1 MSPPI
6 SKDWWLAAALT
17 SAALPAA
24 IGQTAVQP
32 AAVSAPGADNT
43 GRSGTY
49 TVKPGDTL
57 SRIGTETGLDW
68 RDLALWNSISN
79 PDAIRGGL
87 VLRLTPP
94 DGMTVSARARAS
106 VVSPSARAGA
116 RKPPIY
122 VTETR
127 GQRITTGPGET
138 THVLFSDQSAI
149 TVGPNSEVVI
159 TEYRYTPPPPG
170 TTPAAAAQQ
179 PGVGQLSLLM
189 PKGILRVVGGLLS
202 KWSATRINTP
212 TATIGIRGGISIV
225 EHNEQ
230 GATTG
235 TFLFGD
241 EMEAT
246 QDSTGR
252 IERVLRPGF
261 GVVVTGTELRGPQRT
276 TREELA
282 RQLAQVQAEEPAPSG
297 QTAETADLN
306 ATQQVNNVAPDRVT
320 LPGGDAAPTLADILG
335 SQAPGNQS

>member
-24 IGQTAVQP
+24 LAQPAVQP
-32 AAVSAPGADNT
+32 ASVAASGADST
-43 GRSGTY
+43 GRPGSY
-49 TVKPGDTL
+49 TVKQGDTL

-79 PDAIRGGL
+79 PDVIPVGL

-94 DGMTVSARARAS
+94 DGMTISARARAS
-106 VVSPSARAGA
+106 VVSPNARTGV

-149 TVGPNSEVVI
+149 TVGPNSEVII
-159 TEYRYTPPPPG
+159 TEYQYNPPPPSA
-170 TTPAAAAQQ
+170 TPAAALQ
-179 PGVGQLSLLM
+179 PGTGQLLLQM

-202 KWSATRINTP
+202 KRAATRVKTP

-225 EHNEQ
+225 EHDDR

-252 IERVLRPGF
+252 TEKVYRPGF
-261 GVVVTGTELRGPQRT
+261 GVWITGNEMRGAERT
-276 TREELA
+276 SREELA
-282 RQLAQVQAEEPAPSG
+282 RLLAQVQAEEQPQSG
-297 QTAETADLN
+297 QSGETVDPN
-306 ATQQVNNVAPDRVT
+306 AAQQVNNLAPDRVT
-320 LPGGDAAPTLADILG
+320 GPGGDAAPKLRDLLG

>member
-24 IGQTAVQP
+24 LAQSALQP
-32 AAVSAPGADNT
+32 AVVTAPGADNT
-43 GRSGTY
+43 GRPGSY
-49 TVKPGDTL
+49 TVKQGDTL

-68 RDLALWNSISN
+68 RDLALWNSIAN
-79 PDAIRGGL
+79 PDAIRVGME
-87 VLRLTPP
+87 LRLTPP
-94 DGMTVSARARAS
+94 DGMTISARARAS
-106 VVSPSARAGA
+106 VVSHGARAGA

-159 TEYRYTPPPPG
+159 AEYQYNPPPRS
-170 TTPAAAAQQ
+170 TTPAAALQ
-179 PGVGQLSLLM
+179 PGTGQLLLQL

-202 KWSATRINTP
+202 KFSATRVQTP

-225 EHNEQ
+225 EHDDQ

-235 TFLFGD
+235 TFLFGE

-252 IERVLRPGF
+252 TERVLRPGF

-297 QTAETADLN
+297 QTGESPDPN

-320 LPGGDAAPTLADILG
+320 GPGGDAAPTLADILG

>member
-17 SAALPAA
+17 GAALPAA
-24 IGQTAVQP
+24 LAQP
-32 AAVSAPGADNT
+32 APQPVAASAPGA
-43 GRSGTY
+43 GPSSY
-49 TVKPGDTL
+49 TVRQGDTL
-57 SRIGTETGLDW
+57 SRIGSETGLDW
-68 RDLALWNSISN
+68 RDLALWNGISN
-79 PDAIRGGL
+79 PDVIPVGL
-87 VLRLTPP
+87 LLRLTPP
-94 DGMTVSARARAS
+94 EGMATSARARAS
-106 VVSPSARAGA
+106 VVSPSARAGT

-159 TEYRYTPPPPG
+159 TEYQYTPPPPSV
-170 TTPAAAAQQ
+170 TPAAALQA
-179 PGVGQLSLLM
+179 GSGQLLLQM

-202 KWSATRINTP
+202 KRSATLVRTP

-225 EHNEQ
+225 EHNDQ

-241 EMEAT
+241 EMRAT
-246 QDSTGR
+246 QESTGR
-252 IERVLRPGF
+252 TETVLRPGF
-261 GVVVTGTELRGPQRT
+261 GVVVTGTEFRGPERT

-282 RQLAQVQAEEPAPSG
+282 RQLAQVQAEDPPPSG
-297 QTAETADLN
+297 QTGDAPDPN
-306 ATQQVNNVAPDRVT
+306 ATRQVNNVAPDRVT
-320 LPGGDAAPTLADILG
+320 GPGREGAPTLADILG

>member
-24 IGQTAVQP
+24 LAQPAVQP
-32 AAVSAPGADNT
+32 ASVSAPGVDNA
-43 GRSGTY
+43 GRPASY
-49 TVKPGDTL
+49 TVKQGDTL
-57 SRIGTETGLDW
+57 TRIGSETGLDW
-68 RDLALWNSISN
+68 RDLALWNGIAN
-79 PDAIRGGL
+79 PDVIPVGL

-94 DGMTVSARARAS
+94 DGMTTSARARAS
-106 VVSPSARAGA
+106 VVSPSARTGA

-122 VTETR
+122 VSETR

-159 TEYRYTPPPPG
+159 TEYQYTPPPPSV
-170 TTPAAAAQQ
+170 TPAAALQ
-179 PGVGQLSLLM
+179 PGSGQLLLQM

-202 KWSATRINTP
+202 KRGATLVKTP

-225 EHNEQ
+225 EHSDA
-230 GATTG
+230 GVTTG

-241 EMEAT
+241 EMRAT

-252 IERVLRPGF
+252 TETVLRAGF
-261 GVVVTGTELRGPQRT
+261 GVAVSATELRGPQRT
-276 TREELA
+276 SREELA
-282 RQLAQVQAEEPAPSG
+282 RQLAQVQAEDAPTG
-297 QTAETADLN
+297 QPGETADPN
-306 ATQQVNNVAPDRVT
+306 ATRQVNNVAPDRVT
-320 LPGGDAAPTLADILG
+320 GPRGGAAPTLADILG

>member
-24 IGQTAVQP
+24 LAQAALQP
-32 AAVSAPGADNT
+32 AAVSALGADNS
-43 GRSGTY
+43 GRPGSY
-49 TVKPGDTL
+49 TVRQGDTL
-57 SRIGTETGLDW
+57 NRIGTETGLDW
-68 RDLALWNSISN
+68 RDLAMWNSIAN
-79 PDAIRGGL
+79 PNAIAVGL

-106 VVSPSARAGA
+106 VVSPIARAGA

-159 TEYRYTPPPPG
+159 TEYQYNPPLPS
-170 TTPAAAAQQ
+170 TTPAAALQ
-179 PGVGQLSLLM
+179 PGTGQLLLQM

-202 KWSATRINTP
+202 KWSATRVHTP

-225 EHNEQ
+225 EHDEQ

-252 IERVLRPGF
+252 TERVLRPGF

-282 RQLAQVQAEEPAPSG
+282 RQLAQVQAEQPAPTG
-297 QTAETADLN
+297 QTGETPDPN
-306 ATQQVNNVAPDRVT
+306 ATLQVNNVAPDRVT
-320 LPGGDAAPTLADILG
+320 KPESFATPTLADILG

>member
-24 IGQTAVQP
+24 LAQPAVQP

-43 GRSGTY
+43 GRPGSY

-57 SRIGTETGLDW
+57 SRIGTELGVDW
-68 RDLALWNSISN
+68 RDLALWNNIAN
-79 PDAIRGGL
+79 PDVIPVGL
-87 VLRLTPP
+87 VLRLTAPE
-94 DGMTVSARARAS
+94 GMATSARARSS
-106 VVSPSARAGA
+106 VVSSGSKAGA

-122 VTETR
+122 VSETR

-159 TEYRYTPPPPG
+159 AEYQYTPPPPS
-170 TTPAAAAQQ
+170 TTPSAALQ
-179 PGVGQLSLLM
+179 PGTGQLLLQM

-202 KWSATRINTP
+202 KRAATLVKTP
-212 TATIGIRGGISIV
+212 TATIGIRGGISMV

-230 GATTG
+230 GVTTG

-241 EMEAT
+241 QMEAT

-252 IERVLRPGF
+252 KETVFRPGF
-261 GVVVTGTELRGPQRT
+261 GVKITPTEMSGAERT
-276 TREELA
+276 SREELA
-282 RQLAQVQAEEPAPSG
+282 RQLAQVQADQPTPDQPAENP
-297 QTAETADLN
+297 DPN
-306 ATQQVNNVAPDRVT
+306 AIQQVNNVAPDRVAG
-320 LPGGDAAPTLADILG
+320 PEGVGAPTLADILG